1 MSNFVAKKCSEG
13 IKANGKCKIVCR
25 YDTKARSKMLPKATW
40 LGCKEAV
47 DGNGDVIGLEFNY
60 KGDYTNY
67 ENLCGKG
74 KKLYSL

>member
-1 MSNFVAKKCSEG
+1 
-13 IKANGKCKIVCR
+13 
-25 YDTKARSKMLPKATW
+25 MLPKATW